1 MFEDRLKRLRE
12 ARGLS
17 QKEVAEALG
26 IPPTTYSGYENNKR
40 EPNSTILIKLGRY
53 FGVTLDYLLDYHCE
67 NLSKEE
73 NIKSN
78 IIFTDKEKTHIKK
91 YRTLDEHGKKMVNFT
106 LNEEYTRCT
115 QTEQTPSINLPF
127 SLLKASAGTGDWLD
141 DEQFDT
147 ISVFDTPEARKADIV
162 IEVDGNSMLPDF
174 SDGDRVFVRLQPSV
188 YENDIGIFFV
198 DGCGYIK
205 KMGNN
210 ELISTN
216 PEFDNIP
223 IYDYTNFRCIGK
235 VIGKV

>member
-1 MFEDRLKRLRE
+1 MIGDKIKERRIEL
-12 ARGLS
+12 GLTQAQLS
-17 QKEVAEALG
+17 KATD
-26 IPPTTYSGYENNKR
+26 IKNTTISNYENNISS
-40 EPNSTILIKLGRY
+40 PN
-53 FGVTLDYLLDYHCE
+53 
-67 NLSKEE
+67 EE
-73 NIKSN
+73 NIFRLMKALKCDANYLFEWDEIEDMKISYV
-78 IIFTDKEKTHIKK
+78 EKKQIKK
-91 YRTLDEHGKKMVNFT
+91 YRTLDEHGKRMVDFT

-115 QTEQTPSINLPF
+115 QTEKTPTIDLPF

-141 DEQFDT
+141 DEQLDT

-174 SDGDRVFVRLQPSV
+174 SDGDRVFVRLQPCV

>member
-1 MFEDRLKRLRE
+1 MLEQELKKFILSKFKSVKSFSEKANIPYTTVDSILKR
-12 ARGLS
+12 
-17 QKEVAEALG
+17 
-26 IPPTTYSGYENNKR
+26 
-40 EPNSTILIKLGRY
+40 
-53 FGVTLDYLLDYHCE
+53 GVGKA
-67 NLSKEE
+67 NV
-73 NIKSN
+73 IN
-78 IIFTDKEKTHIKK
+78 IIKMCQALNIDTDALSDGKIKPRIENVKSVVSNQENDILKK
-91 YRTLDEHGKKMVNFT
+91 YRTLDEHGKKMVDFT

-115 QTEQTPSINLPF
+115 YTERTSSINLPF

-141 DEQFDT
+141 EEQLDT

-174 SDGDRVFVRLQPSV
+174 SDGDKVFVRLQPSV
-188 YENDIGIFFV
+188 CENDIGIFFV

-223 IYDYTNFRCIGK
+223 IYDYTNFRCVGK

>member
-1 MFEDRLKRLRE
+1 MGFGKLLE
-12 ARGLS
+12 
-17 QKEVAEALG
+17 QKMNDKNIKQSELAQAVG
-26 IPPTTYSGYENNKR
+26 IPKTTLS
-40 EPNSTILIKLGRY
+40 SMILRDNTKIEIEKFLKIC
-53 FGVTLDYLLDYHCE
+53 DYLDCDPEDFYKEFRKVKTHSMPPSFTEKYYSLDSYGK
-67 NLSKEE
+67 NAVQSIL
-73 NIKSN
+73 NIEYDRCSYN
-78 IIFTDKEKTHIKK
+78 EEKT
-91 YRTLDEHGKKMVNFT
+91 
-106 LNEEYTRCT
+106 
-115 QTEQTPSINLPF
+115 SINLPF

-141 DEQFDT
+141 EEQLDT
-147 ISVFDTPEARKADIV
+147 ISVFDTPAARKADIV

-174 SDGDRVFVRLQPSV
+174 SDGDKVFVRLQPSV
-188 YENDIGIFFV
+188 CENDIGIFFV

>member
-1 MFEDRLKRLRE
+1 MIGDKIKERRMEL
-12 ARGLS
+12 GLTQAQLS
-17 QKEVAEALG
+17 KATG
-26 IPPTTYSGYENNKR
+26 IKNTTISNYENNISS
-40 EPNSTILIKLGRY
+40 PS
-53 FGVTLDYLLDYHCE
+53 D
-67 NLSKEE
+67 E
-73 NIKSN
+73 NIYKFMKVLKCDANYLFEWQETKDIQISY
-78 IIFTDKEKTHIKK
+78 DERLQIKK
-91 YRTLDEHGKKMVNFT
+91 YRTLDEHGKKMVDFT

-115 QTEQTPSINLPF
+115 YTERTSSINLPF

-141 DEQFDT
+141 EQQLDT

-174 SDGDRVFVRLQPSV
+174 SDGDKVFVRLQPSV

-223 IYDYTNFRCIGK
+223 IYDYTNFRCVGK